1 MFRCLA
7 HITIEGNAKT
17 LELRSLVEFESE
29 QTWRNLTNTA
39 KLKLPRKV
47 YFEDGV
53 SSLIKRGNKI
63 TIRVGYGDRNSER
76 LVQRFVGYIAYVG
89 NEVPLVVDCE
99 DEMFMLKQKAVKP
112 KSWKATTLS
121 EVLNYCGITDFVAL
135 GSYNLGKFSITTKQS
150 SVAKVLDELNKVY
163 GIRSFYR
170 NGKLHSGNPY
180 SASQGK
186 AIIFQVG
193 NNIEKS
199 DLQYR
204 RKEEVLLKVTAISN
218 QKDGSKIEVEVG
230 DNDGEHR
237 TLNFYNLQKSD
248 LEKQANQLLDSLKY
262 DGYRGSF
269 TAWGEPVV
277 NEGDVVELYD
287 IDYPER
293 DGKFWCDKVSLSA
306 GRSGIR
312 QKLELG
318 AKI

>member
-7 HITIEGNAKT
+7 HITIEGETKV
-17 LELRSLVEFESE
+17 LELRSLVDLETKQS
-29 QTWRNLTNTA
+29 WRNLTNTA
-39 KLKLPRKV
+39 KLKLPRKL
-47 YFEDGV
+47 YFQDGV
-53 SSLIKRGNKI
+53 SSLISRGNKI
-63 TIRVGYGDRNSER
+63 TIRIGYGDRNSER
-76 LVQRFVGYIAYVG
+76 LVERFTGYIAYVG

-99 DEMFMLKQKAVKP
+99 DDMFMLKQNAVNP
-112 KSWKATTLS
+112 KSWKQTTLK
-121 EVLNYCGITDFVAL
+121 EVLEYCGINDFVAL
-135 GSYNLGKFSITTKQS
+135 GSYNLGKFNITTNQS
-150 SVAKVLDELNKVY
+150 SVAKVLEELSKVY

-170 NGKLHSGNPY
+170 KGKLHCGNPY

-186 AIIFQVG
+186 AIIFQIG

-218 QKDGSKIEVEVG
+218 QKDGSKLEVEVG

-237 TLNFYNLQKSD
+237 TLNFYNLQKTD
-248 LEKQANQLLDSLKY
+248 LEQQANQLLDSLKY

-287 IDYPER
+287 NEYPER
-293 DGKFWCDKVSLSA
+293 DGKFWVDTVTITA
-306 GRSGIR
+306 GSGGIR
-312 QKLELG
+312 QKIELG
-318 AKI
+318 AKL